1 MAELADIFNGIVGW
15 VISADYGTIDFLP
28 GLQDPGPFLECP
40 LGINQE
46 KFLFQENIFQI

>member
-1 MAELADIFNGIVGW
+1 MSYLSGLWDNLFFA
-15 VISADYGTIDFLP
+15 